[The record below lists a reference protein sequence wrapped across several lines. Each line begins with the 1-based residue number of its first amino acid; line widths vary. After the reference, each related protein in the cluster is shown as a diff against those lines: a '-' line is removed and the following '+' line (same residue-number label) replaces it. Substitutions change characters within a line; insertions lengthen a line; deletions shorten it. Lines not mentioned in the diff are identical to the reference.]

1 MSIRSKKDLTVELS
15 KLKKIDRPS
24 LELEQYS
31 TLPNLA
37 AEWVWSMALKGEVAG
52 KVILDAGCGSG
63 ILGLG
68 LLLMGAKKVFFID
81 KDQPAMAICR
91 ENYAHLGQNY
101 EISKAEFI
109 ISDITLF
116 DSTTDIVVQNPPFG
130 TKLEHADR
138 KFLVKA
144 FQTAPIVYSLHKYST
159 AQFVAALAHDYHFK
173 ITDLWRW
180 EFPILAAF
188 KFHEKPVK
196 NIDVGLWRMEMI
208 K

>member
-1 MSIRSKKDLTVELS
+1 MSICSKKDLTIELS
-15 KLKKIDRPS
+15 KLKNFDRPS

-31 TLPNLA
+31 TPPNLA
-37 AEWVWSMALKGEVAG
+37 AELVWSMALNGEVAG

-68 LLLMGAKKVFFID
+68 LLLMGAKKVFFVD
-81 KDQPAMAICR
+81 KDQPAMAICG
-91 ENYAHLGQNY
+91 ENYAQLNQNY

-109 ISDITLF
+109 ISDIALF
-116 DSTTDIVVQNPPFG
+116 DGIADIVVQNPPFG
-130 TKLEHADR
+130 TKLEHSDR

-159 AQFVAALAHDYHFK
+159 APFVAALARDYHFK

-180 EFPILAAF
+180 KFPLMAAF

>member
-1 MSIRSKKDLTVELS
+1 MSIRSKKDLTIELS

-63 ILGLG
+63 ILGIG

-109 ISDITLF
+109 IRDITLF

-159 AQFVAALAHDYHFK
+159 AQ
-173 ITDLWRW
+173 
-180 EFPILAAF
+180 
-188 KFHEKPVK
+188 
-196 NIDVGLWRMEMI
+196 
-208 K
+208 